1 MPLRVL
7 VLSCGLLL
15 SIVAA
20 GHSASNTISRA
31 QETSVQ
37 PASSLAFLLASGQPE
52 TAFRS
57 TPLQT
62 AAPVRRRQLG
72 SQQIAGGAALATAL
86 GTSAFSRWLEWL
98 SCPDNTCSETY
109 ISETAQDAKAYLAAY
124 RQAVHY
130 NVKTANSAAEAL
142 LQANGDE
149 QKFIRECDVISSS
162 LIGLTQLPAGQAKW
176 YQAIINDAYKLTP
189 TYRFLSK
196 TDADGVITTKRP
208 DVLAAR
214 HMALETL
221 RMKAK
226 RTGRGE
232 A

>member
-1 MPLRVL
+1 MQLRVL
-7 VLSCGLLL
+7 VLSLGLLL
-15 SIVAA
+15 SIVDA
-20 GHSASNTISRA
+20 GHSASKTISRA
-31 QETSVQ
+31 RETSVQ
-37 PASSLAFLLASGQPE
+37 PVSSLASLLASSQPE
-52 TAFRS
+52 TAWRS

-62 AAPVRRRQLG
+62 SAPVRRRQLG
-72 SQQIAGGAALATAL
+72 SQQIAGGAALAAVL

-98 SCPDNTCSETY
+98 SCPDNTCSEGAA
-109 ISETAQDAKAYLAAY
+109 IAQDAKAYLAAY
-124 RQAVHY
+124 RQEVHY

-149 QKFIRECDVISSS
+149 QKFIRECDMISSS
-162 LIGLTQLPAGQAKW
+162 LIGLTQLPAGLAKV

-189 TYRFLSK
+189 TYHFLSK
-196 TDADGVITTKRP
+196 TDADGIITTKRP

-214 HMALETL
+214 QMALETL